1 MLGIFTPAYHENQH
15 NVGKYASPMDLIA
28 TAFEKTPARP
38 DETKLQVSRFNSS
51 VPNCSSFS
59 NFHSLRGLC
68 LTACSGAVKGLLSL
82 ECQLALELLCP
93 LVFQASVKAWTGP
106 FQGYA
111 IPQEPGLP
119 QQAESSLTP
128 LEHSPNTGVPVCYV
142 VNRPTLRRCWNVP
155 IKALCWFLEAL
166 YHQYQTMKKHLS

>member
-1 MLGIFTPAYHENQH
+1 MYGYCIRKHSCKTGRDEITGFTVQ
-15 NVGKYASPMDLIA
+15 LIS
-28 TAFEKTPARP
+28 
-38 DETKLQVSRFNSS
+38 TKCCQVFPISI
-51 VPNCSSFS
+51 
-59 NFHSLRGLC
+59 
-68 LTACSGAVKGLLSL
+68 
-82 ECQLALELLCP
+82 ALEVCASLLAAERSKDCSASSASWRLSFCARTNVP

-142 VNRPTLRRCWNVP
+142 VNRPTLRRCWNVCHKRSVLVSRGAVSSVP
-155 IKALCWFLEAL
+155 NHEKTPELS
-166 YHQYQTMKKHLS
+166 HKKNNSHRIGI